1 MKKMMMTLCALLL
14 MTLGVSAQTT
24 EGATTVTTMQLTL
37 QEAIDLALSE
47 NPTIKVADLEVERY
61 DYVRKETLGNLYP
74 SLSASGTYTYAVV
87 KSEISKGLS
96 FGADNTIAASAEVG
110 LPLIMPSV
118 WSSIKLTKIQ
128 MENAVEQAR
137 ASRIDMVNAVK
148 KAYYNILLAE
158 QSLAVLRSSEATVSK
173 TVEDTRV
180 QYEHG
185 LASEYNLLT
194 AEVQLSNLQPSI
206 IQTANSIDVAK
217 RLLKMYLSL
226 PENIDIALVGSLDDF
241 RDAILNGGEEL
252 STDISENSTLK
263 QLDIQSELLQ
273 QNLKLT
279 QTARMPTL
287 VAFGQFA
294 YSGNDLDRSSFSA
307 MMGGGSTAG
316 GATAGGTTAGGVTGG
331 TTNAGTA
338 ESVKKSFYWQ
348 HPISVG
354 LSLSVP
360 IFSGFKNTNKVKQVR
375 NQIRQLEIQREYLAK
390 STDVQVRSAIN
401 NLLTAREKMFAN
413 EKTVAQAQKAYD
425 ISNAR
430 YKAGAGTILELN
442 SAELSLTQSKLNYSQ
457 AIYDYI
463 SAKAD
468 YDQIVGKEE

>member
-279 QTARMPTL
+279 QTSRMPTL

-294 YSGNDLDRSSFSA
+294 YSGNDMERLNLGA
-307 MMGGGSTAG
+307 MMGGGGAAG
-316 GATAGGTTAGGVTGG
+316 GATGGATGTTPD
-331 TTNAGTA
+331 AGTA
-338 ESVKKSFYWQ
+338 EAVKKSFYWQ

-375 NQIRQLEIQREYLAK
+375 NQIRQLEIQREYLVK

>member
-1 MKKMMMTLCALLL
+1 MKKMMMTLCALVLA
-14 MTLGVSAQTT
+14 LGVSAQTT
-24 EGATTVTTMQLTL
+24 EGATEMTTMRLTL

-61 DYVRKETLGNLYP
+61 DYVRKEMLGNLYP

-96 FGADNTIAASAEVG
+96 FGADNTIAAAAEVG
-110 LPLIMPSV
+110 LPLVVPAV
-118 WSSIKLTKIQ
+118 WRSIKMTKVQ
-128 MENAVEQAR
+128 MENAVELAR

-226 PENIDIALVGSLDDF
+226 PENIDIALVGTLDDF
-241 RDAILNGGEEL
+241 RDAILNGGEQL
-252 STDISENSTLK
+252 STDVSENSTLK
-263 QLDIQSELLQ
+263 QLDIQAELLR

-279 QTARMPTL
+279 QTSRMPTL
-287 VAFGQFA
+287 AAFGQFA
-294 YSGNDLDRSSFSA
+294 YSGNDMQRPDFSA
-307 MMGGGSTAG
+307 MMGGGATG
-316 GATAGGTTAGGVTGG
+316 GATGG
-331 TTNAGTA
+331 TTGSTGNAGTA
-338 ESVKKSFYWQ
+338 EAVKKSFYWQ
-348 HPISVG
+348 HPISIGV
-354 LSLSVP
+354 SLSVP
-360 IFSGFKNTNKVKQVR
+360 IFSGFKNTNKVRQVR
-375 NQIRQLEIQREYLAK
+375 NQIRQLELQRDYVAK
-390 STDVQVRSAIN
+390 STDVQVRSSIN

-425 ISNAR
+425 ISNTR

-442 SAELSLTQSKLNYSQ
+442 TAELSLTQAKLNYSQ

>member
-1 MKKMMMTLCALLL
+1 MTLCALVL
-14 MTLGVSAQTT
+14 TLGVSAQTT
-24 EGATTVTTMQLTL
+24 EGATEVTTMQLSL

-74 SLSASGTYTYAVV
+74 SITASGTYTYAVV

-96 FGADNTIAASAEVG
+96 FGADNTIAAAAEVG
-110 LPLIMPSV
+110 LPLVMPAV
-118 WSSIKLTKIQ
+118 WRSIKMTKIQ

-158 QSLAVLRSSEATVSK
+158 QSLAVLRSSEEMVSK
-173 TVEDTRV
+173 TVEQTRV

-206 IQTANSIDVAK
+206 IQTANSIDIAK

-226 PENIDIALVGSLDDF
+226 PENVDIALVGTLDDF
-241 RDAILNGGEEL
+241 RDAILNGNEPL
-252 STDISENSTLK
+252 STDVSENSTLK
-263 QLDIQSELLQ
+263 QLDIQAELLQ

-279 QTARMPTL
+279 QTSRMPSL

-294 YSGNDLDRSSFSA
+294 YSGNDMQRPDFSA
-307 MMGGGSTAG
+307 MMGGGATG
-316 GATAGGTTAGGVTGG
+316 GATGTTPD
-331 TTNAGTA
+331 AGTA
-338 ESVKKSFYWQ
+338 EAVKKSFYWQ

-360 IFSGFKNTNKVKQVR
+360 IFSGFKNTNKVRQVR
-375 NQIRQLEIQREYLAK
+375 NQIRQLEIQREYVAK
-390 STDVQVRSAIN
+390 STDVQVRTAIN

-425 ISNAR
+425 ISNTR

-442 SAELSLTQSKLNYSQ
+442 SSELSLTQAKLNYSQ

>member
-1 MKKMMMTLCALLL
+1 MKKMMMTLCALVLA
-14 MTLGVSAQTT
+14 LGVSAQTT
-24 EGATTVTTMQLTL
+24 EGATEMTTMRLTL

-61 DYVRKETLGNLYP
+61 DYVRKEMLGNLYP
-74 SLSASGTYTYAVV
+74 TLSASGTYTYAVV

-96 FGADNTIAASAEVG
+96 FGADNTIAAAAEVG
-110 LPLIMPSV
+110 LPLVVPAV
-118 WSSIKLTKIQ
+118 WRSIKLTKVQ
-128 MENAVEQAR
+128 MENAVELAR

-206 IQTANSIDVAK
+206 IQTANSIDIAK

-226 PENIDIALVGSLDDF
+226 PENIDIALVGTLDDF

-252 STDISENSTLK
+252 STDVSENSTLK
-263 QLDIQSELLQ
+263 QLDIQTELLN

-279 QTARMPTL
+279 QTSRMPTL
-287 VAFGQFA
+287 AAFGQFA
-294 YSGNDLDRSSFSA
+294 YSGNDMQRLDFSS
-307 MMGGGSTAG
+307 MMGGGAAG
-316 GATAGGTTAGGVTGG
+316 GATGGTGS
-331 TTNAGTA
+331 AGTA
-338 ESVKKSFYWQ
+338 EAVKKSFYWQ

-354 LSLSVP
+354 VSLSVP
-360 IFSGFKNTNKVKQVR
+360 IFSGFKNTNKVRQVR
-375 NQIRQLEIQREYLAK
+375 NQIRQLELQREYVAK
-390 STDVQVRSAIN
+390 STDVQVRTSIN

-425 ISNAR
+425 ISNTR

-442 SAELSLTQSKLNYSQ
+442 TAELSLTQAKLNYSQ

>member
-1 MKKMMMTLCALLL
+1 MMMTLCALVLA
-14 MTLGVSAQTT
+14 LGVSAQTT
-24 EGATTVTTMQLTL
+24 EGATEMTTMRLTL

-61 DYVRKETLGNLYP
+61 DYVRKEMLGNLYP

-96 FGADNTIAASAEVG
+96 FGADNTIAAAAEVG
-110 LPLIMPSV
+110 LPLVVPAV
-118 WSSIKLTKIQ
+118 WRSIKMTKVQ
-128 MENAVEQAR
+128 MENAVELAR

-206 IQTANSIDVAK
+206 IQTANSIDIAK

-226 PENIDIALVGSLDDF
+226 PENIDIALVGTLDDF
-241 RDAILNGGEEL
+241 RDAILNGGEQL
-252 STDISENSTLK
+252 STDVSENSTLK
-263 QLDIQSELLQ
+263 QLDIQAELLR

-279 QTARMPTL
+279 QTSRMPTL
-287 VAFGQFA
+287 AAFGQFA
-294 YSGNDLDRSSFSA
+294 YSGNDMQRPDFSA
-307 MMGGGSTAG
+307 MMGGGA
-316 GATAGGTTAGGVTGG
+316 TGG
-331 TTNAGTA
+331 TTGGTTGSTGSAGTA
-338 ESVKKSFYWQ
+338 EAVKKSFYWQ
-348 HPISVG
+348 HPISIGV
-354 LSLSVP
+354 SLSVP
-360 IFSGFKNTNKVKQVR
+360 IFSGFKNTNKVRQVR
-375 NQIRQLEIQREYLAK
+375 NQIRQLELQRDYVAK
-390 STDVQVRSAIN
+390 STDVQVRSSIN

-425 ISNAR
+425 ISNTR

-442 SAELSLTQSKLNYSQ
+442 TAELSLTQAKLNYSQ

>member
-1 MKKMMMTLCALLL
+1 MKKMMMTLCALVL
-14 MTLGVSAQTT
+14 TLGVWAQTT
-24 EGATTVTTMQLTL
+24 EGATEMTTMRLTL

-61 DYVRKETLGNLYP
+61 DYVRKEMLGNLYP

-96 FGADNTIAASAEVG
+96 FGADNTIAAAAEVG
-110 LPLIMPSV
+110 LPLVVPAV
-118 WSSIKLTKIQ
+118 WRSIKMTKVQ
-128 MENAVEQAR
+128 MENAVELAR

-226 PENIDIALVGSLDDF
+226 PENIDIALVGTLDDF
-241 RDAILNGGEEL
+241 RDAILNGGEQL
-252 STDISENSTLK
+252 STDVSENSTLK
-263 QLDIQSELLQ
+263 QLDIQAELLR

-279 QTARMPTL
+279 QTSRMPTL
-287 VAFGQFA
+287 AAFGQFA
-294 YSGNDLDRSSFSA
+294 YSGNDMQRPDFSA
-307 MMGGGSTAG
+307 MMGGGA
-316 GATAGGTTAGGVTGG
+316 TGG
-331 TTNAGTA
+331 TTGSTGNAGTA
-338 ESVKKSFYWQ
+338 EAVKKSFYWQ
-348 HPISVG
+348 HPISIGV
-354 LSLSVP
+354 SLSVP
-360 IFSGFKNTNKVKQVR
+360 IFSGFKNTNKVRQVR
-375 NQIRQLEIQREYLAK
+375 NQIRQLELQREYVAK
-390 STDVQVRSAIN
+390 STDVQVRSSIN
-401 NLLTAREKMFAN
+401 ALLTAREKMFAN

-425 ISNAR
+425 ISNTR

-442 SAELSLTQSKLNYSQ
+442 TAELSLTQAKLNYSQ

>member
-1 MKKMMMTLCALLL
+1 MMMTLCALVLA
-14 MTLGVSAQTT
+14 LGVSAQTT
-24 EGATTVTTMQLTL
+24 EGATEMTTMRLTL

-74 SLSASGTYTYAVV
+74 SITASGTYTYAVV

-96 FGADNTIAASAEVG
+96 FGADNTIAAAAEVG
-110 LPLIMPSV
+110 LPLVVPAV
-118 WSSIKLTKIQ
+118 WRSIKMTKVQ
-128 MENAVEQAR
+128 MENAVELAR

-226 PENIDIALVGSLDDF
+226 PENIDIALVGTLDDF
-241 RDAILNGGEEL
+241 RDAILNGGEQL
-252 STDISENSTLK
+252 STDVSENSTLK
-263 QLDIQSELLQ
+263 QLDIQAELLR

-279 QTARMPTL
+279 QTSRMPTL
-287 VAFGQFA
+287 AAFGQFA
-294 YSGNDLDRSSFSA
+294 YSGNDMQRPDFSA
-307 MMGGGSTAG
+307 MMGGGA
-316 GATAGGTTAGGVTGG
+316 TGG
-331 TTNAGTA
+331 TTGSTGNAGTA
-338 ESVKKSFYWQ
+338 EAVKKSFYWQ
-348 HPISVG
+348 HPISIGV
-354 LSLSVP
+354 SLSVP
-360 IFSGFKNTNKVKQVR
+360 IFSGFKNTNKVRQVR
-375 NQIRQLEIQREYLAK
+375 NQIRQLELQRDYVAK
-390 STDVQVRSAIN
+390 STDVQVRSSIN

-425 ISNAR
+425 ISNTR

-442 SAELSLTQSKLNYSQ
+442 TAELSLTQAKLNYSQ

>member
-14 MTLGVSAQTT
+14 TLGVSAQTT
-24 EGATTVTTMQLTL
+24 EGATAVTTMQLTL

-96 FGADNTIAASAEVG
+96 FGADNTIAAAAEVG
-110 LPLIMPSV
+110 LPLIMPAV
-118 WSSIKLTKIQ
+118 WRSIKLTKIQ

-241 RDAILNGGEEL
+241 RDAILNGGDEL

-294 YSGNDLDRSSFSA
+294 YSGNDMQGLNLGA
-307 MMGGGSTAG
+307 MMGGGSTG
-316 GATAGGTTAGGVTGG
+316 GATGGTSD
-331 TTNAGTA
+331 AGTA
-338 ESVKKSFYWQ
+338 EAVKKSFYWQ

-375 NQIRQLEIQREYLAK
+375 NQIRQLEIQRDYLAK
-390 STDVQVRSAIN
+390 STDVQVRSSIN

-442 SAELSLTQSKLNYSQ
+442 SAELSLTQAKLNYSQ

>member
-1 MKKMMMTLCALLL
+1 MKKMMMTLCALVL
-14 MTLGVSAQTT
+14 TLGVWAQTT
-24 EGATTVTTMQLTL
+24 EGATEMTTMRLSL

-74 SLSASGTYTYAVV
+74 SITASGTYTYAVV

-96 FGADNTIAASAEVG
+96 FGADNTIAAAAEVG
-110 LPLIMPSV
+110 LPLVMPAV
-118 WSSIKLTKIQ
+118 WRSIKMTKIQ

-158 QSLAVLRSSEATVSK
+158 QSLAVLRSSEAMVSQ
-173 TVEDTRV
+173 TVEQTRV

-226 PENIDIALVGSLDDF
+226 PENVDIALVGTLDDF
-241 RDAILNGGEEL
+241 RDAILNGNETL
-252 STDISENSTLK
+252 STDVSENSTLK

-279 QTARMPTL
+279 QTSRMPTL

-294 YSGNDLDRSSFSA
+294 YSGNDMQRPDFSA
-307 MMGGGSTAG
+307 MMGGGAAG
-316 GATAGGTTAGGVTGG
+316 GATGGATGTTPE
-331 TTNAGTA
+331 AGTA
-338 ESVKKSFYWQ
+338 EAVKKSFYWQ

-375 NQIRQLEIQREYLAK
+375 NQIRQLEIQREYVAK
-390 STDVQVRSAIN
+390 STDVQVRTAIN

-425 ISNAR
+425 ISNTR

-442 SAELSLTQSKLNYSQ
+442 SSELSLTQAKLNYSQ

>member
-1 MKKMMMTLCALLL
+1 MKKMMMTLCALVLA
-14 MTLGVSAQTT
+14 LGVSAQTT
-24 EGATTVTTMQLTL
+24 EGATEMTTMRLTL

-61 DYVRKETLGNLYP
+61 DYVRKEMLGNLYP

-96 FGADNTIAASAEVG
+96 FGADNTIAAAAEVG
-110 LPLIMPSV
+110 LPLVVPAV
-118 WSSIKLTKIQ
+118 WRSIKMTKVQ
-128 MENAVEQAR
+128 MENAVELAR

-226 PENIDIALVGSLDDF
+226 PENIDIALVGTLDDF
-241 RDAILNGGEEL
+241 RDAILNGGEQL
-252 STDISENSTLK
+252 STDVSENSTLK
-263 QLDIQSELLQ
+263 QLDIQAELLR

-279 QTARMPTL
+279 QTSRMPTL
-287 VAFGQFA
+287 AAFGQFA
-294 YSGNDLDRSSFSA
+294 YSGNDMQRPDFSA
-307 MMGGGSTAG
+307 MMGGGA
-316 GATAGGTTAGGVTGG
+316 TGG
-331 TTNAGTA
+331 TTGSTGNAGTA
-338 ESVKKSFYWQ
+338 EAVKKSFYWQ
-348 HPISVG
+348 HPISIGV
-354 LSLSVP
+354 SLSVP
-360 IFSGFKNTNKVKQVR
+360 IFSGFKNTNKVRQVR
-375 NQIRQLEIQREYLAK
+375 NQIRQLELQREYVAK
-390 STDVQVRSAIN
+390 STDVQVRSSIN
-401 NLLTAREKMFAN
+401 ALLTAREKMFAN

-425 ISNAR
+425 ISNTR

-442 SAELSLTQSKLNYSQ
+442 TAELSLTQAKLNYSQ

>member
-1 MKKMMMTLCALLL
+1 MMMTLCALVLA
-14 MTLGVSAQTT
+14 LGVSAQTT
-24 EGATTVTTMQLTL
+24 EGATEMTTMRLTL

-61 DYVRKETLGNLYP
+61 DYVRKEMLGNLYP

-96 FGADNTIAASAEVG
+96 FGADNTIAAAAEVG
-110 LPLIMPSV
+110 LPLVVPAV
-118 WSSIKLTKIQ
+118 WRSIKMTKVQ
-128 MENAVEQAR
+128 MENAVELAR

-173 TVEDTRV
+173 TVDDTRV

-206 IQTANSIDVAK
+206 IQTANSIDIAK

-226 PENIDIALVGSLDDF
+226 PENIDIALVGTLDDF
-241 RDAILNGGEEL
+241 RDAILNGGEQL
-252 STDISENSTLK
+252 STDVSENSTLK
-263 QLDIQSELLQ
+263 QLDIQAELLR

-279 QTARMPTL
+279 QTSRMPTL
-287 VAFGQFA
+287 AAFGQFA
-294 YSGNDLDRSSFSA
+294 YSGNDMQRPDFSA
-307 MMGGGSTAG
+307 MMGGGA
-316 GATAGGTTAGGVTGG
+316 TGG
-331 TTNAGTA
+331 TTGSTGSAGTA
-338 ESVKKSFYWQ
+338 EAVKKSFYWQ
-348 HPISVG
+348 HPISIGV
-354 LSLSVP
+354 SLSVP
-360 IFSGFKNTNKVKQVR
+360 IFSGFKNTNKVRQVR
-375 NQIRQLEIQREYLAK
+375 NQIRQLELQRDYVAK
-390 STDVQVRSAIN
+390 STDVQVRSSIN

-425 ISNAR
+425 ISNTR

-442 SAELSLTQSKLNYSQ
+442 TAELSLTQAKLNYSQ

>member
-294 YSGNDLDRSSFSA
+294 YSGNDMQRLDFSA
-307 MMGGGSTAG
+307 MMGGGAAG
-316 GATAGGTTAGGVTGG
+316 GATGGATGTTPD
-331 TTNAGTA
+331 AGTA

>member
-1 MKKMMMTLCALLL
+1 MMMTLCALVLA
-14 MTLGVSAQTT
+14 LGVSAQTT
-24 EGATTVTTMQLTL
+24 EGATEMTTMRLTL

-61 DYVRKETLGNLYP
+61 DYVRKEMLGNLYP

-96 FGADNTIAASAEVG
+96 FGADNTIAAAAEVG
-110 LPLIMPSV
+110 LPLVVPAV
-118 WSSIKLTKIQ
+118 WRSIKMTKVQ
-128 MENAVEQAR
+128 MENAVELAR

-226 PENIDIALVGSLDDF
+226 PENIDIALVGTLDDF
-241 RDAILNGGEEL
+241 RDAILNGGEQL
-252 STDISENSTLK
+252 STDVSENSTLK
-263 QLDIQSELLQ
+263 QLDIQAELLR

-279 QTARMPTL
+279 QTSRMPTL
-287 VAFGQFA
+287 AAFGQFA
-294 YSGNDLDRSSFSA
+294 YSGNDMQRPDFSA
-307 MMGGGSTAG
+307 MMGGGA
-316 GATAGGTTAGGVTGG
+316 TGG
-331 TTNAGTA
+331 TTGGTTGSTGNAGTA
-338 ESVKKSFYWQ
+338 EAVKKSFYWQ
-348 HPISVG
+348 HPISIGV
-354 LSLSVP
+354 SLSVP
-360 IFSGFKNTNKVKQVR
+360 IFSGFKNTNKVRQVR
-375 NQIRQLEIQREYLAK
+375 NQIRQLELQRDYVAK
-390 STDVQVRSAIN
+390 STDVQVRSSIN

-425 ISNAR
+425 ISNTR

-442 SAELSLTQSKLNYSQ
+442 TAELSLTQAKLNYSQ

>member
-24 EGATTVTTMQLTL
+24 EGATAVTTMQLTL

-96 FGADNTIAASAEVG
+96 FGADNTIAAAAEVG
-110 LPLIMPSV
+110 LPLIMPAV

-137 ASRIDMVNAVK
+137 ASRIDLVNAVK

-158 QSLAVLRSSEATVSK
+158 QSLEVLRSSEATVSK

-241 RDAILNGGEEL
+241 RDAILNGGDEL

-294 YSGNDLDRSSFSA
+294 YSGNDMQGLNLGA
-307 MMGGGSTAG
+307 MMGGGSTG
-316 GATAGGTTAGGVTGG
+316 GATGGTSD
-331 TTNAGTA
+331 AGTA
-338 ESVKKSFYWQ
+338 EAVKKSFYWQ

-390 STDVQVRSAIN
+390 STDVQVRSSIN

-442 SAELSLTQSKLNYSQ
+442 SAELSLTQAKLNYSQ

>member
-1 MKKMMMTLCALLL
+1 MMMTLCALVLA
-14 MTLGVSAQTT
+14 LGVSAQTT
-24 EGATTVTTMQLTL
+24 EGATEMTTMRLTL

-61 DYVRKETLGNLYP
+61 DYVRKEMLGNLYP

-96 FGADNTIAASAEVG
+96 FGADNTIAAAAEVG
-110 LPLIMPSV
+110 LPLVVPAV
-118 WSSIKLTKIQ
+118 WRSIKMTKVQ
-128 MENAVEQAR
+128 MENAVELAR

-206 IQTANSIDVAK
+206 IQTANSIDIAK

-226 PENIDIALVGSLDDF
+226 PENIDIALVGTLDDF

-252 STDISENSTLK
+252 STDVSENSTLK
-263 QLDIQSELLQ
+263 QLDIQAELLQ

-279 QTARMPTL
+279 QTSRMPTL
-287 VAFGQFA
+287 AAFGQFA
-294 YSGNDLDRSSFSA
+294 FSGNDMQRPDFSA
-307 MMGGGSTAG
+307 MMGGGA
-316 GATAGGTTAGGVTGG
+316 TGG
-331 TTNAGTA
+331 TTGSTGNAGTA
-338 ESVKKSFYWQ
+338 EAVKKSFYWQ
-348 HPISVG
+348 HPISIGV
-354 LSLSVP
+354 SLSVP
-360 IFSGFKNTNKVKQVR
+360 IFSGFKNTNKVRQVR
-375 NQIRQLEIQREYLAK
+375 NQIRQLELQRDYVAK
-390 STDVQVRSAIN
+390 STDVQVRSSIN

-425 ISNAR
+425 ISNTR

-442 SAELSLTQSKLNYSQ
+442 TAELSLTQAKLNYSQ

>member
-1 MKKMMMTLCALLL
+1 MMMTLCALVLA
-14 MTLGVSAQTT
+14 LGVSAQTT
-24 EGATTVTTMQLTL
+24 EGATEMTTMRLTL

-61 DYVRKETLGNLYP
+61 DYVRKEMLGNLYP

-96 FGADNTIAASAEVG
+96 FGADNTIAAAAEVG
-110 LPLIMPSV
+110 LPLVVPAV
-118 WSSIKLTKIQ
+118 WRSIKMTKVQ
-128 MENAVEQAR
+128 MENAVELAR

-226 PENIDIALVGSLDDF
+226 PENIDIALVGTLDDF
-241 RDAILNGGEEL
+241 RDAILNGGEQL
-252 STDISENSTLK
+252 STDVSENSTLK
-263 QLDIQSELLQ
+263 QLDIQAELLR

-279 QTARMPTL
+279 QTSRMPTL
-287 VAFGQFA
+287 AAFGQFA
-294 YSGNDLDRSSFSA
+294 YSGNDMQRPDFSA
-307 MMGGGSTAG
+307 MMGGGA
-316 GATAGGTTAGGVTGG
+316 TGG
-331 TTNAGTA
+331 TTGSTGNAGTA
-338 ESVKKSFYWQ
+338 EAVKKSFYWQ
-348 HPISVG
+348 HPISIGV
-354 LSLSVP
+354 SLSVP
-360 IFSGFKNTNKVKQVR
+360 IFSGFKNTNKVRQVR
-375 NQIRQLEIQREYLAK
+375 NQIRQLELQRDYLAK
-390 STDVQVRSAIN
+390 STDVQVRSSIN

-425 ISNAR
+425 ISNTR

-442 SAELSLTQSKLNYSQ
+442 TAELSLTQAKLNYSQ

>member
-1 MKKMMMTLCALLL
+1 MMMTLCVCTL
-14 MTLGVSAQTT
+14 MTLGVSAQTALIA
-24 EGATTVTTMQLTL
+24 ESEPVVTTMQLSL
-37 QEAIDLALSE
+37 QEAVDLALSE
-47 NPTIKVADLEVERY
+47 NPTIKVADLEIERY

-74 SLSASGTYTYAVV
+74 SISASGVYTYAVV

-110 LPLIMPSV
+110 LPLVMPAV
-118 WSSIKLTKIQ
+118 WRSIKLTKVQ

-137 ASRIDMVNAVK
+137 ASRIDLVNAVK

-206 IQTANSIDVAK
+206 IQTANSIDIAK

-226 PENIDIALVGSLDDF
+226 PENVDLALVGTLDDF
-241 RDAILNGGEEL
+241 RNAILNGGEEL
-252 STDISENSTLK
+252 TTDISNNSQLR
-263 QLDIQSELLQ
+263 QLDIQAELLQ

-279 QTARMPTL
+279 QTSRMPSL
-287 VAFGQFA
+287 VAFGQFS
-294 YSGNDLDRSSFSA
+294 YSGNDMQRPDFSA
-307 MMGGGSTAG
+307 MMGGGA
-316 GATAGGTTAGGVTGG
+316 AGGTTGGATGD
-331 TTNAGTA
+331 AGTA
-338 ESVKKSFYWQ
+338 EAVKKSFYWQ

-354 LSLSVP
+354 LQLSVP

-375 NQIRQLEIQREYLAK
+375 NQIRQLDIQRDYLAK
-390 STDVQVRSAIN
+390 STDVQVRTSIN

-425 ISNAR
+425 ISNTR

-442 SAELSLTQSKLNYSQ
+442 TAELSLTQAKLNYSQ
-457 AIYDYI
+457 AIYDYL

-468 YDQIVGKEE
+468 YDKIIGKEE

>member
-1 MKKMMMTLCALLL
+1 MKKMMMTLCALVLA
-14 MTLGVSAQTT
+14 LGVSAQTT
-24 EGATTVTTMQLTL
+24 EGATEMTTMRLTL

-47 NPTIKVADLEVERY
+47 NPTIKVADLEVDRY
-61 DYVRKETLGNLYP
+61 DYVRKEMLGNLYP

-96 FGADNTIAASAEVG
+96 FGADNTIAAAAEVG
-110 LPLIMPSV
+110 LPLVVPAV
-118 WSSIKLTKIQ
+118 WRSIKMTKVQ
-128 MENAVEQAR
+128 MENAVELAR

-226 PENIDIALVGSLDDF
+226 PENIDIALVGTLDDF
-241 RDAILNGGEEL
+241 RDAILNGGEQL
-252 STDISENSTLK
+252 STDVSENSTLK
-263 QLDIQSELLQ
+263 QLDIQAELLR

-279 QTARMPTL
+279 QTSRMPTL
-287 VAFGQFA
+287 AAFGQFA
-294 YSGNDLDRSSFSA
+294 YSGNDMQRPDFSA
-307 MMGGGSTAG
+307 MMGGGA
-316 GATAGGTTAGGVTGG
+316 TGG
-331 TTNAGTA
+331 TTGSTGNAGTA
-338 ESVKKSFYWQ
+338 EAVKKSFYWQ
-348 HPISVG
+348 HPISIGV
-354 LSLSVP
+354 SLSVP
-360 IFSGFKNTNKVKQVR
+360 IFSGFKNTNKVRQVR
-375 NQIRQLEIQREYLAK
+375 NQIRQLELQRDYVAK
-390 STDVQVRSAIN
+390 STDVQVRSSIN

-425 ISNAR
+425 ISNTR

-442 SAELSLTQSKLNYSQ
+442 TAELSLTQAKLNYSQ

>member
-1 MKKMMMTLCALLL
+1 MKKMMMTLCALVLA
-14 MTLGVSAQTT
+14 LGVSAQTT
-24 EGATTVTTMQLTL
+24 EGATEMTTMRLTL

-61 DYVRKETLGNLYP
+61 DYVRKEMLGNLYP

-96 FGADNTIAASAEVG
+96 FGADNTIAAAAEVG
-110 LPLIMPSV
+110 LPLVVPAV
-118 WSSIKLTKIQ
+118 WRSIKMTKIQ
-128 MENAVEQAR
+128 MENAVELAR

-226 PENIDIALVGSLDDF
+226 PENIDIALVGTLDDF
-241 RDAILNGGEEL
+241 RDAILNGGEQL
-252 STDISENSTLK
+252 STDVSENSTLK
-263 QLDIQSELLQ
+263 QLDIQAELLR

-279 QTARMPTL
+279 QTSRMPTL
-287 VAFGQFA
+287 AAFGQFA
-294 YSGNDLDRSSFSA
+294 YSGNDMQRPDFSA
-307 MMGGGSTAG
+307 MMGGGA
-316 GATAGGTTAGGVTGG
+316 TGG
-331 TTNAGTA
+331 TTGSTGNAGTA
-338 ESVKKSFYWQ
+338 EAVKKSFYWQ
-348 HPISVG
+348 HPISIGV
-354 LSLSVP
+354 SLSVP
-360 IFSGFKNTNKVKQVR
+360 IFSGFKNTNKVRQVR
-375 NQIRQLEIQREYLAK
+375 NQIRQLELQREYVAK
-390 STDVQVRSAIN
+390 STDVQVRSSIN

-425 ISNAR
+425 ISNTR

-442 SAELSLTQSKLNYSQ
+442 TAELSLTQAKLNYSQ

>member
-1 MKKMMMTLCALLL
+1 MKKMMMTLCALVLA
-14 MTLGVSAQTT
+14 LGVSAQTT
-24 EGATTVTTMQLTL
+24 EGATEMTTMRLTL

-61 DYVRKETLGNLYP
+61 DYVRKEMLGNLFP

-96 FGADNTIAASAEVG
+96 FGADNTIAAAAEVG
-110 LPLIMPSV
+110 LPLVVPAV
-118 WSSIKLTKIQ
+118 WRSIKMTKVQ
-128 MENAVEQAR
+128 MENAVELAR

-226 PENIDIALVGSLDDF
+226 PENIDIALVGTLDDF
-241 RDAILNGGEEL
+241 RDAILNGGEQL
-252 STDISENSTLK
+252 STDVSENSTLK
-263 QLDIQSELLQ
+263 QLDIQAELLR

-279 QTARMPTL
+279 QTSRMPTL
-287 VAFGQFA
+287 AAFGQFA
-294 YSGNDLDRSSFSA
+294 YSGNDMQRPDFSA
-307 MMGGGSTAG
+307 MMGGGA
-316 GATAGGTTAGGVTGG
+316 TGG
-331 TTNAGTA
+331 TTGSTGNAGTA
-338 ESVKKSFYWQ
+338 EAVKKSFYWQ
-348 HPISVG
+348 HPISIGV
-354 LSLSVP
+354 SLSVP
-360 IFSGFKNTNKVKQVR
+360 IFSGFKNTNKVRQVR
-375 NQIRQLEIQREYLAK
+375 NQIRQLELQRDYVAK
-390 STDVQVRSAIN
+390 STDVQVRSSIN

-425 ISNAR
+425 ISNTR

-442 SAELSLTQSKLNYSQ
+442 TAELSLTQAKLNYSQ

>member
-1 MKKMMMTLCALLL
+1 MKKMMMTLCALVLA
-14 MTLGVSAQTT
+14 LGVSAQTT
-24 EGATTVTTMQLTL
+24 EGATEMTTMRLTL

-61 DYVRKETLGNLYP
+61 DYVRKEMLGNLYP

-96 FGADNTIAASAEVG
+96 FGADNTISAAAEVG
-110 LPLIMPSV
+110 LPLVVPAV
-118 WSSIKLTKIQ
+118 WRSIKLTKVQ
-128 MENAVEQAR
+128 MENAVELAR

-206 IQTANSIDVAK
+206 IQTANSIDIAK

-226 PENIDIALVGSLDDF
+226 PENIDIALVGTLDDF

-252 STDISENSTLK
+252 STDVSENSTLK
-263 QLDIQSELLQ
+263 QLDIQAELLN

-279 QTARMPTL
+279 QTSRMPTL
-287 VAFGQFA
+287 AAFGQFA
-294 YSGNDLDRSSFSA
+294 YSGNDMQRLDFSA
-307 MMGGGSTAG
+307 MMGGGAAG
-316 GATAGGTTAGGVTGG
+316 GATGGTGS
-331 TTNAGTA
+331 AGTA
-338 ESVKKSFYWQ
+338 ETVKKSFYWQ

-354 LSLSVP
+354 VSLSVP
-360 IFSGFKNTNKVKQVR
+360 IFSGFKNTNKVRQVR
-375 NQIRQLEIQREYLAK
+375 NQIRQLEMQREYVAK
-390 STDVQVRSAIN
+390 STDVQVRTSIN

-425 ISNAR
+425 ISNTR

-442 SAELSLTQSKLNYSQ
+442 TAELSLTQAKLNYSQ

>member
-1 MKKMMMTLCALLL
+1 MMTLCALVL
-14 MTLGVSAQTT
+14 TLGVWAQTT
-24 EGATTVTTMQLTL
+24 DGATEMTTMRLSL

-74 SLSASGTYTYAVV
+74 SITASGTYTYAVV

-96 FGADNTIAASAEVG
+96 FGADNTIAAAAEVG
-110 LPLIMPSV
+110 LPLVMPAV
-118 WSSIKLTKIQ
+118 WRSIKMTKIQ

-158 QSLAVLRSSEATVSK
+158 QSLAVLRSSEAMVSQ
-173 TVEDTRV
+173 TVEQTRV

-226 PENIDIALVGSLDDF
+226 PENVDIALVGTLDDF
-241 RDAILNGGEEL
+241 RDAILNGNETL
-252 STDISENSTLK
+252 STDVSENSTLK

-279 QTARMPTL
+279 QTSRMPTL

-294 YSGNDLDRSSFSA
+294 YSGNDMERLNLGA
-307 MMGGGSTAG
+307 MMGGGAAG
-316 GATAGGTTAGGVTGG
+316 GATGTPTPD
-331 TTNAGTA
+331 AGTA
-338 ESVKKSFYWQ
+338 EAAKKSFYWQ

-375 NQIRQLEIQREYLAK
+375 NQIRQLEIQREYVAK
-390 STDVQVRSAIN
+390 STDVQVRTAIN

-425 ISNAR
+425 ISNTR

-442 SAELSLTQSKLNYSQ
+442 SSELSLTQAKLNYSQ

>member
-1 MKKMMMTLCALLL
+1 MMMTLCALVLA
-14 MTLGVSAQTT
+14 LGVSAQTT
-24 EGATTVTTMQLTL
+24 EGATEMTTMRLTL

-61 DYVRKETLGNLYP
+61 DYVRKEMLGNLYP

-96 FGADNTIAASAEVG
+96 FGADNTIAAAAEVG
-110 LPLIMPSV
+110 LPLVVPAV
-118 WSSIKLTKIQ
+118 WRSIKMTKVQ
-128 MENAVEQAR
+128 MENAVELAR

-226 PENIDIALVGSLDDF
+226 PENIDIALVGTLDDF
-241 RDAILNGGEEL
+241 RDAILNGGEQL
-252 STDISENSTLK
+252 STDVSENSTLK
-263 QLDIQSELLQ
+263 QLDIQAELLR

-279 QTARMPTL
+279 QTSRMPTL
-287 VAFGQFA
+287 AAFGQFA
-294 YSGNDLDRSSFSA
+294 YSGNDMQRPDFSA
-307 MMGGGSTAG
+307 MMGGGATG
-316 GATAGGTTAGGVTGG
+316 GATGG
-331 TTNAGTA
+331 TTGSTGNAGTA
-338 ESVKKSFYWQ
+338 EAVKKSFYWQ
-348 HPISVG
+348 HPISIGV
-354 LSLSVP
+354 SLSVP
-360 IFSGFKNTNKVKQVR
+360 IFSGFKNTNKVRQVR
-375 NQIRQLEIQREYLAK
+375 NQIRQLELQRDYVAK
-390 STDVQVRSAIN
+390 STDVQVRSSIN

-425 ISNAR
+425 ISNTR

-442 SAELSLTQSKLNYSQ
+442 TAELSLTQAKLNYSQ

>member
-1 MKKMMMTLCALLL
+1 MMMTLCALVLA
-14 MTLGVSAQTT
+14 LGVSAQTT
-24 EGATTVTTMQLTL
+24 EGATEMTTMRLTL

-61 DYVRKETLGNLYP
+61 DYVRKEMLGNLYP

-96 FGADNTIAASAEVG
+96 FGAENTIAAAAEVG
-110 LPLIMPSV
+110 LPLVVPAV
-118 WSSIKLTKIQ
+118 WRSIKMTKVQ
-128 MENAVEQAR
+128 MENAVELAR

-206 IQTANSIDVAK
+206 IQTANSIDIAK

-226 PENIDIALVGSLDDF
+226 PENIDIALVGTLDDF
-241 RDAILNGGEEL
+241 RDAILNGGEQL
-252 STDISENSTLK
+252 STDVSENSTLK
-263 QLDIQSELLQ
+263 QLDIQAELLR

-279 QTARMPTL
+279 QTSRMPTL
-287 VAFGQFA
+287 AAFGQFA
-294 YSGNDLDRSSFSA
+294 YSGNDMQRPDFSA
-307 MMGGGSTAG
+307 MMGGGA
-316 GATAGGTTAGGVTGG
+316 TGG
-331 TTNAGTA
+331 TTGSTGNAGTA
-338 ESVKKSFYWQ
+338 EAVKKSFYWQ
-348 HPISVG
+348 HPISIGV
-354 LSLSVP
+354 SLSVP
-360 IFSGFKNTNKVKQVR
+360 IFSGFKNTNKVRQVR
-375 NQIRQLEIQREYLAK
+375 NQIRQLELQRDYVAK
-390 STDVQVRSAIN
+390 STDVQVRSSIN

-425 ISNAR
+425 ISNTR

-442 SAELSLTQSKLNYSQ
+442 TAELSLTQAKLNYSQ

>member
-294 YSGNDLDRSSFSA
+294 YSGNDMERLNLGA
-307 MMGGGSTAG
+307 MMGGG
-316 GATAGGTTAGGVTGG
+316 GAAGGTTAGGATGG

>member
-1 MKKMMMTLCALLL
+1 MKKMMMTLCALVLA
-14 MTLGVSAQTT
+14 LGVSAQTT
-24 EGATTVTTMQLTL
+24 EGATEMTTMRLTL

-61 DYVRKETLGNLYP
+61 DYVRKEMLGNLYP

-96 FGADNTIAASAEVG
+96 FGADNTIAAAAEVG
-110 LPLIMPSV
+110 LPLVVPAV
-118 WSSIKLTKIQ
+118 WRSIKMTKVQ
-128 MENAVEQAR
+128 MENAVELAR

-226 PENIDIALVGSLDDF
+226 PENIDIALVGTLDDF
-241 RDAILNGGEEL
+241 RDAILNGGEQL
-252 STDISENSTLK
+252 STDVSENSTLK
-263 QLDIQSELLQ
+263 QLDIQAELLR

-279 QTARMPTL
+279 QTSRMPTL
-287 VAFGQFA
+287 AAFGQFA
-294 YSGNDLDRSSFSA
+294 YSGNDMQRPDFSA
-307 MMGGGSTAG
+307 MMGGGA
-316 GATAGGTTAGGVTGG
+316 TGG
-331 TTNAGTA
+331 TTGSTGNAGTTEA
-338 ESVKKSFYWQ
+338 VKKSFYWQ
-348 HPISVG
+348 HPISIGV
-354 LSLSVP
+354 SLSVP
-360 IFSGFKNTNKVKQVR
+360 IFSGFKNTNKVRQVR
-375 NQIRQLEIQREYLAK
+375 NQIRQLELQRDYVAK
-390 STDVQVRSAIN
+390 STDVQVRSSIN

-425 ISNAR
+425 ISNTR

-442 SAELSLTQSKLNYSQ
+442 TAELSLTQAKLNYSQ

>member
-1 MKKMMMTLCALLL
+1 MKKMMITMCALLL
-14 MTLGVSAQTT
+14 ALGVSAQTT
-24 EGATTVTTMQLTL
+24 EGATEMTTMRLTL

-47 NPTIKVADLEVERY
+47 NPTIKVADMEVERY

-74 SLSASGTYTYAVV
+74 TLSASGTYTFAVV

-96 FGADNTIAASAEVG
+96 FGADNTISAAAEVG
-110 LPLIMPSV
+110 LPLVVPAV
-118 WSSIKLTKIQ
+118 WSSIKMTKIQ
-128 MENAVEQAR
+128 MENAVELAR

-173 TVEDTRV
+173 TVEDTRI

-226 PENIDIALVGSLDDF
+226 PEDIDIALVGTLDDF
-241 RDAILNGGEEL
+241 RDQILNGGDEL
-252 STDISENSTLK
+252 STDISENTTLK
-263 QLDIQSELLQ
+263 QLDIQADLLK

-279 QTARMPTL
+279 QTSRMPTL
-287 VAFGQFA
+287 AAFGQFA
-294 YSGNDLDRSSFSA
+294 FSGNDMQRPDFSA
-307 MMGGGSTAG
+307 MMGGGAAG
-316 GATAGGTTAGGVTGG
+316 GATGSTGS
-331 TTNAGTA
+331 AGTA
-338 ESVKKSFYWQ
+338 EAVKNSFYWQ
-348 HPISVG
+348 HPISIGV
-354 LSLSVP
+354 SLSVP

-375 NQIRQLEIQREYLAK
+375 NQIRQLEIQRDYLAK
-390 STDVQVRSAIN
+390 STDVQVRTSIN
-401 NLLTAREKMFAN
+401 TLLTAREKMFAN

-425 ISNAR
+425 ISNTR

-442 SAELSLTQSKLNYSQ
+442 SAELSLTQAKLNYSQ

-468 YDQIVGKEE
+468 YDQIIGKEE

>member
-1 MKKMMMTLCALLL
+1 MMMTLCALVLA
-14 MTLGVSAQTT
+14 LGVSAQTT
-24 EGATTVTTMQLTL
+24 EGATEMTTMRLTL

-61 DYVRKETLGNLYP
+61 DYVRKEMLGNLYP

-96 FGADNTIAASAEVG
+96 FGADNTIAAAAEVG
-110 LPLIMPSV
+110 LPLVVPAV
-118 WSSIKLTKIQ
+118 WRSIKMTKVQ
-128 MENAVEQAR
+128 MENAVELAR

-206 IQTANSIDVAK
+206 IQTANSIDIAK

-226 PENIDIALVGSLDDF
+226 PENIDIALVGTLDDF
-241 RDAILNGGEEL
+241 RDAILNGGEQL
-252 STDISENSTLK
+252 STDVSENSTLK
-263 QLDIQSELLQ
+263 QLDIQAELLR

-279 QTARMPTL
+279 QTSRMPTL
-287 VAFGQFA
+287 AAFGQFA
-294 YSGNDLDRSSFSA
+294 YSGNDMQRPDFSA
-307 MMGGGSTAG
+307 MMGGGA
-316 GATAGGTTAGGVTGG
+316 TGG
-331 TTNAGTA
+331 TTGGTGSAGTA
-338 ESVKKSFYWQ
+338 EAVKKSFYWQ
-348 HPISVG
+348 HPISIGV
-354 LSLSVP
+354 SLSVP
-360 IFSGFKNTNKVKQVR
+360 IFSGFKNTNKVRQVR
-375 NQIRQLEIQREYLAK
+375 NQIRQLELQRDYVAK
-390 STDVQVRSAIN
+390 STDVQVRSSIN

-425 ISNAR
+425 ISNTR

-442 SAELSLTQSKLNYSQ
+442 TAELSLTQAKLNYSQ

>member
-24 EGATTVTTMQLTL
+24 EGATAVTTMQLSL

-226 PENIDIALVGSLDDF
+226 PENVDIALVGSLDSF
-241 RDAILNGGEEL
+241 RDMILNGGEEL

-316 GATAGGTTAGGVTGG
+316 GTTTGGATGG

-338 ESVKKSFYWQ
+338 EAVKKSFYWQ

-390 STDVQVRSAIN
+390 STDVQVRSSIN

-442 SAELSLTQSKLNYSQ
+442 SAELSLTQAKLNYSQ

>member
-1 MKKMMMTLCALLL
+1 MMMTLCVCTL
-14 MTLGVSAQTT
+14 MTLGVSAQTALIA
-24 EGATTVTTMQLTL
+24 ESEPVVTTMQLSL
-37 QEAIDLALSE
+37 QEAVDLALSE
-47 NPTIKVADLEVERY
+47 NPTIKVADLEIERY

-74 SLSASGTYTYAVV
+74 SISASGVYTYAVV

-110 LPLIMPSV
+110 LPLVMPAV
-118 WSSIKLTKIQ
+118 WRSIKLTKVQ

-137 ASRIDMVNAVK
+137 ASRIDLVNAVK

-206 IQTANSIDVAK
+206 IQTANSIDIAK

-226 PENIDIALVGSLDDF
+226 PENVDLALVGTLDDF
-241 RDAILNGGEEL
+241 RNAILNGGEEL
-252 STDISENSTLK
+252 TTDISNNSQLR
-263 QLDIQSELLQ
+263 QLDIQAELLQ

-279 QTARMPTL
+279 QTSRMPSL
-287 VAFGQFA
+287 VAFGQFS
-294 YSGNDLDRSSFSA
+294 YSGNDMQRPDFSA
-307 MMGGGSTAG
+307 MMGGGA
-316 GATAGGTTAGGVTGG
+316 AGGTTGGATGD
-331 TTNAGTA
+331 AGTA
-338 ESVKKSFYWQ
+338 EAVKKSFYWQ

-354 LSLSVP
+354 LQLSVP

-375 NQIRQLEIQREYLAK
+375 NQLRQLDIQREYLAK
-390 STDVQVRSAIN
+390 STDVQVRTSIN

-425 ISNAR
+425 ISNTR

-442 SAELSLTQSKLNYSQ
+442 TAELSLTQAKLNYSQ
-457 AIYDYI
+457 AIYDYL

-468 YDQIVGKEE
+468 YDKIIGKEE

>member
-1 MKKMMMTLCALLL
+1 MMMTLCALVLAL
-14 MTLGVSAQTT
+14 SVSAQTT
-24 EGATTVTTMQLTL
+24 EGATEMTTMRLTL

-61 DYVRKETLGNLYP
+61 DYVRKEMLGNLYP

-96 FGADNTIAASAEVG
+96 FGADNTIAAAAEVG
-110 LPLIMPSV
+110 LPLVVPAV
-118 WSSIKLTKIQ
+118 WRSIKMTKVQ
-128 MENAVEQAR
+128 MENAVELAR

-226 PENIDIALVGSLDDF
+226 PENIDIALVGTLDDF
-241 RDAILNGGEEL
+241 RDAILNGGEQL
-252 STDISENSTLK
+252 STDVSENSTLK
-263 QLDIQSELLQ
+263 QLDIQAELLR

-279 QTARMPTL
+279 QTSRMPTL
-287 VAFGQFA
+287 AAFGQFA
-294 YSGNDLDRSSFSA
+294 YSGNDMQRPDFSA
-307 MMGGGSTAG
+307 MMGGGA
-316 GATAGGTTAGGVTGG
+316 TGG
-331 TTNAGTA
+331 TTGSTGNAGTA
-338 ESVKKSFYWQ
+338 EAVKKSFYWQ
-348 HPISVG
+348 HPISIGV
-354 LSLSVP
+354 SLSVP
-360 IFSGFKNTNKVKQVR
+360 IFSGFKNTNKVRQVR
-375 NQIRQLEIQREYLAK
+375 NQIRQLELQRDYVAK
-390 STDVQVRSAIN
+390 STDVQVRSSIN

-425 ISNAR
+425 ISNTR

-442 SAELSLTQSKLNYSQ
+442 TAELSLTQAKLNYSQ